1 VQVQRQQNDFVC
13 LDSYIAET
21 KGIIVKESEELKSQS
36 KENNNLQLQVMD
48 RDSDFILFLTRDSDV
63 KIPEKGKLETASE
76 FIFHNG
82 WHCLEVETM
91 LGSQGGN

>member
-48 RDSDFILFLTRDSDV
+48 RDSDFIFFLHE
-63 KIPEKGKLETASE
+63 IL
-76 FIFHNG
+76 
-82 WHCLEVETM
+82 M
-91 LGSQGGN
+91 LKSQKREN

>member
-21 KGIIVKESEELKSQS
+21 KGIIVKQS

-48 RDSDFILFLTRDSDV
+48 RDSDVFFFFDTRDSDV
-63 KIPEKGKLETASE
+63 KIPEKGKLETAGE
-76 FIFHNG
+76 FTFHNG
-82 WHCLEVETM
+82 WHCLE
-91 LGSQGGN
+91 S

>member
-1 VQVQRQQNDFVC
+1 
-13 LDSYIAET
+13 
-21 KGIIVKESEELKSQS
+21 
-36 KENNNLQLQVMD
+36 MD
-48 RDSDFILFLTRDSDV
+48 RDSDVFFFFDTRDSDV